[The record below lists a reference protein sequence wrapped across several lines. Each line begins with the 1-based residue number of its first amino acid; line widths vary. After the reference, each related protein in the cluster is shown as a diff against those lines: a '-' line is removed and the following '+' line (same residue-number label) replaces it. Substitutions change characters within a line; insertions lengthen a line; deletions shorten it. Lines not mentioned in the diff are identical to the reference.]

1 MISIIGSGKVGCA
14 IAFLCGS
21 LALDDIIL
29 VNRSEKK
36 AIGAALDIS
45 NTIPA
50 TSPISINGTSDY
62 SKIRDSEIVV
72 ITASTG
78 IHLQTRAELMYDH
91 ATMIREIS
99 QNIAKYAPEA
109 KILMIT
115 NPVDVLTYVIQKDG
129 NFPSKHVIGVAS
141 SLDSGR
147 FRYLLSR
154 EFGTNQSRI
163 TDAIVLGE
171 HDYTMVPI
179 FSHAKFNG
187 KPVDEILDEQKKSK
201 ITNEVRN
208 YWKYFREYQTHSVFG
223 IAKNTFDIIK
233 CMVKN
238 ETLNV
243 PASILLD
250 GQYGISNVCIGV
262 PLEINKNGVAKIHQI
277 KITEHENISLH
288 KSAEAVRNNM
298 GKVLEFLKAN

>member
-1 MISIIGSGKVGCA
+1 
-14 IAFLCGS
+14 
-21 LALDDIIL
+21 
-29 VNRSEKK
+29 
-36 AIGAALDIS
+36 
-45 NTIPA
+45 
-50 TSPISINGTSDY
+50 
-62 SKIRDSEIVV
+62 
-72 ITASTG
+72 
-78 IHLQTRAELMYDH
+78 MYDH

-109 KILMIT
+109 KILMVT

-129 NFPSKHVIGVAS
+129 SFPSKHVIGVAS

-147 FRYLLSR
+147 FRYILSR

-163 TDAIVLGE
+163 TNAMVLGE
-171 HDYTMVPI
+171 HDDTMVPI
-179 FSHAKFNG
+179 FSHVKFDG
-187 KPVDEILDEQKKSK
+187 RPVNDILDEQKKSK

-208 YWKYFREYQTHSVFG
+208 YWKYFREYQVHSVFG

-233 CMVKN
+233 CMIKN

-243 PASILLD
+243 PASVLLD

-277 KITEHENISLH
+277 TITENESISLH
-288 KSAEAVRNNM
+288 KSAEVVRNNIA
-298 GKVLEFLKAN
+298 KVLEFLQAN